1 MVVPAT
7 LISFISVS
15 IITTSRIP
23 PSRTIKLLA
32 LPNTNHE
39 SPCSRQYATISSTSF
54 FVLGKANT
62 SAGPPVLVKVTFFN
76 GSSTNKVISFNVSN
90 IALVFTK
97 VSPFFSKYLSY
108 SSMIER
114 KLLVLF
120 KEHAVVVGVAF
131 LHITHDFHRLFL
143 ALTLALAVFE
153 WPE

>member
-1 MVVPAT
+1 MKV
-7 LISFISVS
+7 L
-15 IITTSRIP
+15 
-23 PSRTIKLLA
+23 
-32 LPNTNHE
+32 
-39 SPCSRQYATISSTSF
+39 
-54 FVLGKANT
+54 VLGNT
-62 SAGPPVLVKVTFFN
+62 PQSLRLLFLFWVRPTHQLGRLFWY